1 MTHPPAASAFAV
13 LAALLPVVAAAAQSG
28 DAKTPAFPPSQQKA
42 VDFLMGQ
49 QKDGVFSA
57 SFRGRQFP
65 DPAITGFGLMALQS
79 KPKAVRSAA
88 EQKAIDQGLAWLLTK
103 QNDDGSFG
111 QQVRN
116 YTTSVVVGALARS
129 AAPPKDVL
137 AKALKFLLACQF
149 AEGSGSKS
157 SDPNYG
163 AMGYGEK
170 GDARAD
176 LSNTNFALQAL
187 RESGL
192 PADHEAFAK
201 AITFLQRA
209 QNLKSVN
216 DYAGRIA
223 DPENKDR
230 MLDVNSGD
238 DGGGIYYPGNSG
250 AGYVVT
256 PDGKAVARS
265 YGSMTYS
272 LLKAYT
278 LCGVKPDDPRV
289 QAAVKWVSSHWLL
302 TENPGV
308 DEKLGDAARH
318 QGLFYYYMVMAQALD
333 LVGAKELAASA
344 DGKPAPVDWRKAL
357 RSHLESTQKPDGS
370 WVNEKNPLW
379 MEDSGVLCACYAL
392 LALEKCR

>member
-1 MTHPPAASAFAV
+1 MNKTLSAVSCLFAIAA
-13 LAALLPVVAAAAQSG
+13 AAAAQG
-28 DAKTPAFPPSQQKA
+28 DAKAPAFPPSQQKA
-42 VDFLMGQ
+42 VDFLMSQ

-65 DPAITGFGLMALQS
+65 SPAITGFGLMALQT
-79 KPKAVRSAA
+79 KPKAQRSAA
-88 EQKAIDQGLAWLLTK
+88 EQKAIEQGLAWLLTK
-103 QNDDGSFG
+103 QNDDGSFD

-129 AAPPKDVL
+129 DAPPKDVL
-137 AKALKFLLACQF
+137 AKAQKFLLACQF
-149 AEGSGSKS
+149 AESSGSKS

-187 RESGL
+187 RETGL

-201 AITFLQRA
+201 AITFLQRS
-209 QNLKSVN
+209 QNLKNVN
-216 DYAGRIA
+216 DYAGKVA

-230 MLDVNSGD
+230 MLDATSGD

-250 AGYVVT
+250 AGFVVT

-265 YGSMTYS
+265 YGSMTYA

-278 LCGVKPDDPRV
+278 LCGVKKDDPRV
-289 QAAVKWVSSHWLL
+289 QAAVKWVSGHWLL

-308 DEKLGDAARH
+308 DEKLGEAARH

-333 LVGAKELAASA
+333 LVGAKELAAGAA
-344 DGKPAPVDWRKAL
+344 DKKETIDWRKEL
-357 RSHLESTQKPDGS
+357 RAHLESTQKPDGS